1 MLRAFVLLGGC
12 CCATVMLA
20 GCTTEPPAGNVTLK
34 PTPRLA
40 PAEPWSV
47 ACIDPNA
54 VEPAWISNGSIGAR
68 IGRDGLV
75 VRFLRASD
83 QEGSGEERLIAGRIA
98 DPFSIRVGDTEM
110 KLDPSHPYVQR
121 FDFKTLTLTTRFG
134 STIGPV
140 EVITY
145 AIPGEEVLR
154 QEWTLDLGPNVSV
167 SVTGAAK
174 SSKILRGNILTVRR
188 CYPAGPTTN
197 WKLPRM
203 QPAADIEIDGP
214 VEDQQAVR
222 SFIAYLRMAIPP
234 TTPTRSGP
242 LSPTGLSA
250 DFYKGHVFWDA
261 DVWMLPALAM
271 LDPERARSIPAFRLD
286 RHSAAQASFRSWWT
300 ERARSGVPQ
309 TGAAKFPWESGTS
322 GKETMLGMFREEV
335 HINGSVLWG
344 LDIADRLGLAEA
356 SEVAKVEAS
365 CRAFWQS
372 MITPRPETQ
381 EYDIK
386 SVLGVDEFRYTDN
399 DLVTNI
405 LAQWT
410 LNGRSH
416 TRPANAPTLHL
427 PRDESTFTTYEGD
440 RQGTFKQAAAVLSV
454 FPFQFPPAERE
465 AQAMMS
471 RYASKI
477 DARGPAMTEAIHA
490 TIHARHGDV
499 EAGYREW
506 RRGWGEFAAQRPL
519 LLFSENRQRDRTYFV
534 TGAAGCLQSVLYGFL
549 GFRIDYSPDPEA
561 RWSKRLRR
569 GWLSVKPNL
578 PLAWKKAVVRNLRLL
593 DRSYTFTIT
602 RSGVQVQEGD

>member
-1 MLRAFVLLGGC
+1 MLRAFVLLGGFC
-12 CCATVMLA
+12 CVVVLLTGCAP
-20 GCTTEPPAGNVTLK
+20 EPPAEKPVLK
-34 PTPRLA
+34 PKPRLA

-54 VEPAWISNGSIGAR
+54 SEPAWISNGHVGAR

-75 VRFLRASD
+75 VRFLRAGD
-83 QEGSGEERLIAGRIA
+83 QERSGEERLVAGRIA

-110 KLDPSHPYVQR
+110 KLDPSHPYIQR
-121 FDFKTLTLTTRFG
+121 FDFKTLSLTTRFG

-140 EVITY
+140 DVVTY
-145 AIPGEEVLR
+145 AIPGEEVVR

-188 CYPAGPTTN
+188 CYPAGPTTH
-197 WKLPRM
+197 WKTPSQ

-222 SFIAYLRMAIPP
+222 SFLAYLRMAIPP
-234 TTPTRSGP
+234 ATPQASGP

-261 DVWMLPALAM
+261 DVWVFPAVAM
-271 LDPERARSIPAFRLD
+271 MDPERARSIPAFRID
-286 RHSAAQASFRSWWT
+286 RLSAATDNFRTWWS
-300 ERARSGVPQ
+300 ERPRLGVPQ
-309 TGAAKFPWESGTS
+309 HDAAKYPWESGTS

-335 HINGSVLWG
+335 HIDGSVLWG
-344 LDIADRLGLAEA
+344 LDLADRLGLADP
-356 SEVAKVEAS
+356 SDVAKVEAS
-365 CRAFWQS
+365 CKAFWRS
-372 MITPRPETQ
+372 MITPRPGTQ

-416 TRPANAPTLHL
+416 TKPADAPALYL
-427 PRDESTFTTYEGD
+427 PRDESGFTTFEGD
-440 RQGTFKQAAAVLSV
+440 RQTTFKQAAAVLSV
-454 FPFQFPPAERE
+454 FPFQYPPAERE
-465 AQAMMS
+465 AQALIA

-534 TGAAGCLQSVLYGFL
+534 TGAAGCLQAVLYGFL
-549 GFRIDYSPDPEA
+549 GFRIDYSPEPEA

-578 PLAWKKAVVRNLRLL
+578 PLAWKKVVVRNLRLL